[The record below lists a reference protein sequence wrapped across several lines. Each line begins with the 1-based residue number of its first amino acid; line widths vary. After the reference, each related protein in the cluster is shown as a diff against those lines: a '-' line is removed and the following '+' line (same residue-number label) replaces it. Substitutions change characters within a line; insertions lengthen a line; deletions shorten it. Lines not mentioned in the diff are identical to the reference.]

1 MFDYSAASFV
11 IFAYLLS
18 AGILFWNG
26 AQSIMLAGTAED
38 DRRVSLSFAG
48 CCLFAAGYQIF
59 TAQYGI
65 APTMHEAA
73 NALRWQT
80 ACTFAFF
87 PAFIVYV
94 AALAGRPCGKRCL
107 IVAVSVLGMLLI
119 VNWASEYGL
128 RFQAPATVTP
138 HPEQYDTPVR
148 FTASMSVWNA
158 VGYLAIAGSLLW
170 ALVRSRQIYRR
181 GERRTALSLAFS
193 AGLLIAT
200 CGWDL
205 LSDWGFTAPHY
216 LTGFGFFGFVIV
228 HGSLRALDVR
238 SRIDSLK
245 SADSRWRSEI
255 ERRIRIERILSDLRA
270 GISRQ
275 FGTAFLEGL
284 VQRLAQHFDVDYALI
299 GLLDEPDRD
308 SITTLVACDRG
319 TFASNLSYPL
329 AGSPCAQV
337 IGRRCTQIYETGVRA
352 KFPDDA
358 LIQTWNVD
366 SYVGTS
372 FFDSTGQPLGIVVMA
387 GSRPLK
393 DTEMIVEALDV
404 FATRIG
410 AEVARLKAE
419 AALQHS
425 HAILQT
431 LSDVQR
437 NFLLNRDVETTFE
450 HMLNPLLNLSDSQY
464 GFIGEVLINEAGQP
478 YLKTHV
484 YSSNIVWDANT
495 RHLYEN
501 TLQSGLEFHNLN
513 SLIGAVM
520 TSGKAVLTND
530 ARHDHRC
537 AGLPAGHPAIDSF
550 LGLPIYQG
558 NDMIGMIG
566 LANRPGGYNLE
577 IAASLD
583 PFLSTCAALL
593 TGYRA
598 ERKQQA
604 MQAKMLESEE
614 RFHMLA
620 DSLPIKIWMAD
631 LDGRCLWFNRAW
643 LAFTGRPMEKELG
656 YGWLDDVH
664 PTDRDVC
671 LDGYQNAMAA
681 KKPVV
686 LEYRLRRHDG
696 QFRTVLDTMAPRL
709 LPDGT
714 IVGFV
719 GACIDLTEHRAL
731 QARVEHLAYH
741 DALTGL
747 PNRALLSTRIAQ
759 TLSFAQ
765 VSGHQAAILF
775 VDLDRFKTIND
786 SLGHALGDLLLR
798 ETGLRLGQVLRKG
811 DTVARMG
818 GDEFV
823 ILLPRIF
830 SARETALVA
839 EKILAVLALPFDLS
853 GYTLHVTT
861 SIGISLFPQDGQEGD
876 TLIKHADVALYQ
888 AKARG
893 RNNFQFFDPVMIE
906 AGEQRLMLENDLRKA
921 LLRDEFILYY
931 QPRVDLSTGRVTS
944 VEALIR
950 WQHPQRGLL
959 APNGFI
965 SLAEEIGLIGEIGQW
980 VLSTACRQLRDW
992 RSEGL
997 TDLRMAVNVSARQLH
1012 DSAFHSLV
1020 EKTLLDA
1027 MLPAACL
1034 ELELTESCVM
1044 DNPEKAIVALNTI
1057 SRLGVRIAI
1066 DDFGTGYSS
1075 LAYLKR
1081 LPVNCLKIDRAFV
1094 QGIPEDSEDVAIAE
1108 TILGMAKHLGLVVVA
1123 EGIETEAQCDFLA
1136 HRHCKEG
1143 QGYWFSRP
1151 LPAGEL
1157 IRFIGS
1163 TASVGIVVEPV
1174 HPNDSVD
1181 D

>member
-1 MFDYSAASFV
+1 MFDYSAASF
-11 IFAYLLS
+11 IICAYILS

-26 AQSIMLAGTAED
+26 VQSIMLARTAGS
-38 DRRVSLSFAG
+38 DRRISLSFAC
-48 CCLFAAGYQIF
+48 CCLCAAGYQIF
-59 TAQYGI
+59 TAQYSI
-65 APTMHEAA
+65 APTLREAA

-80 ACTFAFF
+80 ACAFAFF
-87 PAFIVYV
+87 PAFIAYV
-94 AALAGRPCGKRCL
+94 AALAGQPCGKRCL
-107 IVAVSVLGMLLI
+107 IVAVSVFGMLLI
-119 VNWASEYGL
+119 ANQASEYGL
-128 RFQAPATVTP
+128 R
-138 HPEQYDTPVR
+138 YDTPAR
-148 FTASMSVWNA
+148 FTPSMSVWNA
-158 VGYLAIAGSLLW
+158 VGYLAIAGTLLW
-170 ALVRSRQIYRR
+170 ALARSRRIYRL
-181 GERRTALSLAFS
+181 GERRMALSLAFS
-193 AGLLIAT
+193 AGLLIAAG
-200 CGWDL
+200 GWDL
-205 LSDWGFTAPHY
+205 LSDWRVTAPYY
-216 LTGFGFFGFVIV
+216 LTGFGFFGFVIW
-228 HGSLRALDVR
+228 HGTLMTLEVR
-238 SRIDSLK
+238 NRIDSLK
-245 SADSRWRSEI
+245 SADSRLRTEI
-255 ERRIRIERILSDLRA
+255 ERRMRIERILSDLRS

-284 VQRLAQHFDVDYALI
+284 VQRLTQHFDVDYALI
-299 GLLDEPDRD
+299 GLLDEPGRN
-308 SITTLVACDRG
+308 SITTLAACERG
-319 TFASNLSYPL
+319 ALTSNLSYPL
-329 AGSPCAQV
+329 TGSPCAQV
-337 IGRRCTQIYETGVRA
+337 IGRHCTQIYETDVRA

-358 LIQTWNVD
+358 LIQAWNVD
-366 SYVGTS
+366 SYIGTS

-387 GSRPLK
+387 GTHPLK
-393 DTEMIVEALDV
+393 DTEMIIEALDV
-404 FATRIG
+404 FAARIG
-410 AEVARLKAE
+410 AEVGRLKAE
-419 AALQHS
+419 MALRHS

-437 NFLLNRDVETTFE
+437 DFLLNRDVAITFE
-450 HMLNPLLNLSDSQY
+450 HMLNPLLNLSESQY
-464 GFIGEVLINEAGQP
+464 GFIGEVLIDEAGRL

-484 YSSNIVWDANT
+484 YSNVVWDADT

-501 TLQSGLEFHNLN
+501 TLQNGLEFHNLN
-513 SLIGAVM
+513 SLIGAVL
-520 TSGKAVLTND
+520 TSGKAVLSND
-530 ARHDHRC
+530 APHDHRR
-537 AGLPAGHPAIDSF
+537 AGLPSGHPAIDSF

-558 NDMIGMIG
+558 DDMIGMIG

-593 TGYRA
+593 TGYHA
-598 ERKQQA
+598 ERKRQA
-604 MQAKMLESEE
+604 MKAKMLESEE
-614 RFHMLA
+614 RFHVLA

-631 LDGRCLWFNRAW
+631 LEGRCLWFNRAW
-643 LAFTGRPMEKELG
+643 LDFTGRPMEEELG
-656 YGWLDDVH
+656 YGWLNDVH
-664 PTDRDVC
+664 PRDRDVC
-671 LDGYQNAMAA
+671 LNGYQNAMAA
-681 KKPVV
+681 KEPVV

-709 LPDGT
+709 LPDGAV
-714 IVGFV
+714 VGFV

-747 PNRALLSTRIAQ
+747 PNRALLSTRIEQ
-759 TLSFAQ
+759 TLSFARI
-765 VSGHQAAILF
+765 SGHQAAVLF

-861 SIGISLFPQDGQEGD
+861 SIGISLFPQDGQDGD

-893 RNNFQFFDPVMIE
+893 RNNFQFFDPVMTE

-931 QPRVDLSTGRVTS
+931 QPRIDLSTGSVTS

-959 APNGFI
+959 APNAFI
-965 SLAEEIGLIGEIGQW
+965 HLAEEIGLIGEIGHW
-980 VLSTACRQLRDW
+980 VLNTACRQLRDW

-1012 DSAFHSLV
+1012 DSAFHCLV

-1044 DNPEKAIVALNTI
+1044 DNPEKAIVVLNTI

-1081 LPVNCLKIDRAFV
+1081 LPVTCLKIDRAFV
-1094 QGIPEDSEDVAIAE
+1094 QGIPEDAEDVAIAE
-1108 TILGMAKHLGLVVVA
+1108 TILSMAKHLGLVVVA

-1136 HRHCKEG
+1136 RRHCKEG

-1151 LPAGEL
+1151 LPAGDL
-1157 IRFIGS
+1157 INFINS
-1163 TASVGIVVEPV
+1163 TVPT
-1174 HPNDSVD
+1174 
-1181 D
+1181 